1 MKMSFYPKLAA
12 GNMKKNARTY
22 VPYMLTCIITV
33 AMYYIVKSLSQNP
46 GVKEMIGGG
55 YLSELM
61 FLGSHVAALF
71 AHRQPPDAVHVQLH
85 QRRRRLIFHMQ
96 RADQL
101 IQAAAGLSEG
111 FAEFIL
117 PAGSVLPRLQ
127 RFPGVLQVAEQ
138 HLIQNH
144 HQFRRIRLGYP

>member
-61 FLGSHVAALF
+61 FIGSHVVALF
-71 AHRQPPDAVHVQLH
+71 AVIFLFYTNSFLVKRRKRNSASSTSWAWRSATWPGCWAGRPPIWPWGAWSWGCSW
-85 QRRRRLIFHMQ
+85 
-96 RADQL
+96 A
-101 IQAAAGLSEG
+101 
-111 FAEFIL
+111 
-117 PAGSVLPRLQ
+117 
-127 RFPGVLQVAEQ
+127 
-138 HLIQNH
+138 
-144 HQFRRIRLGYP
+144 